1 MFGRKRKLDDFSE
14 EIDAHLQLEFER
26 QRGLGL
32 SEEDAWAAARRAFG
46 NVTQAKERFY
56 ESGLWLWWDHFWRD
70 VRYGARTLRKSP
82 GFTAVAV
89 LTLALGIGANA
100 VIFSLVSTFLL
111 RPLPIRH
118 PEQVWAIHQGKQ
130 NDPSYSQSMSYPNY
144 KDLRDRIQVLTGM
157 VVYRF
162 DPLSLSHNGRNER
175 VWGYLVSENYFD
187 VLGVRPVLGRT
198 FLPEDGNAP
207 NANPV
212 MVLNYRTWLRRFGGD
227 PAILGCSI
235 MINGRTF
242 TVVGV
247 APPEFTGTER
257 LFTPEFWIPSM
268 MQEWIE
274 GYSGLTSRGNGQ
286 WLAFGRLKPGVTPQ
300 QAQAQLNNVAQQLG
314 KEYPGPDD
322 GMTLRLNPPGLVG
335 PDLRNAVIAFS
346 LALSLMVGLVLAITC
361 TNLASLLLA
370 RGAHRRKEIAVR
382 LAIGATRLRV
392 ARQLLTES
400 LLLSALGAS
409 LGLLLGGFLIQLVKA
424 VVPSVDFTLTLDLRM
439 DWRVVS
445 FVVALGLLTCIAFGL
460 FPALYVSRADLLGTL
475 KDELTWGRRRSWLRG
490 GLVAMQVALSSILLI
505 TAGLTVRSLQHTQ
518 SLGPGFDPNHALTLS
533 VDLGLQGYDEAR
545 GRNFYQQLLQATRAL
560 PGVESVGLIRSLP
573 LGLEYSTTGVY
584 PDGRPEPH
592 ANEKP
597 SACYESISPGY
608 FAAMG
613 IPLLAGRDFSEADT
627 AKSSGVAII
636 NETLAE
642 QFWPGENPIGKRLH
656 SGNTGSNALEVVGI
670 AKNGKYQTLGEL
682 PGLMIYYPLSQVYSS
697 DAALVARTNSDPKLV
712 IANVRNEVSK
722 LDPNLPIYEA
732 KTLQEHMKL
741 PLFPLHAG
749 AVAVGSFGLLAM
761 ILAAIGIYGLM
772 AYSVAQ
778 RTHEIGIRMALGAR
792 ARDVWTMV
800 LRQGLIIMAVG
811 IACGLLGAIAL
822 SRIVASL
829 LYGVSATDPLAFS
842 LSLLLLAAVAL
853 AACFFPARRA
863 TKVDPVAAIKC
874 L

>member
-1 MFGRKRKLDDFSE
+1 MFGRKRKLDDFSA

-32 SEEDAWAAARRAFG
+32 SEEDARAAARRAFG
-46 NVTQAKERFY
+46 NVMQAKERFY
-56 ESGLWLWWDHFWRD
+56 ESGLWLWWDHFWQD

-157 VVYRF
+157 VVHRF

-207 NANPV
+207 NAHPV
-212 MVLNYRTWLRRFGGD
+212 VVLNYRTWLRRFGGD
-227 PAILGCSI
+227 PAILGSSI

-274 GYSGLTSRGNGQ
+274 GYSGLTSRGDGQ

-300 QAQAQLNNVAQQLG
+300 QAQAQLNSVAQQLG

-322 GMTLRLNPPGLVG
+322 GITLRLNPPGLVG

-392 ARQLLTES
+392 ARQLLTEC
-400 LLLSALGAS
+400 LLLSVLGAS

-424 VVPSVDFTLTLDLRM
+424 AVPSLDFTLTLDLRM

-445 FVVALGLLTCIAFGL
+445 FVVALALLTGIAFGL

-533 VDLGLQGYDEAR
+533 VDLGLQGYDEAH
-545 GRNFYQQLLQATRAL
+545 GRNLYQQLLQATRAL
-560 PGVESVGLIRSLP
+560 PGVKSVGLIRSLP

-592 ANEKP
+592 ANEMP
-597 SACYESISPGY
+597 SACYESISAGY

-613 IPLLAGRDFSEADT
+613 IPLMAGRDFSEADT

-636 NETLAE
+636 NETLAQ

-682 PGLMIYYPLSQVYSS
+682 PSLMIYYPLSQVYSS
-697 DAALVARTNSDPKLV
+697 DAALVARTNSDPMPV
-712 IANVRNEVSK
+712 IASVRNEVSK

-811 IACGLLGAIAL
+811 ITCGLLGAIAL
-822 SRIVASL
+822 SKIVASL
-829 LYGVSATDPLAFS
+829 LYGVSATDPLAFA
-842 LSLLLLAAVAL
+842 LSLLPLAAVAL

>member
-1 MFGRKRKLDDFSE
+1 MFGRKRKLDDFSA

-32 SEEDAWAAARRAFG
+32 SEEDARAAARRAFG
-46 NVTQAKERFY
+46 NVLRAKERFY
-56 ESGLWLWWDHFWRD
+56 ESGRWLWWDYFWQD
-70 VRYGARTLRKSP
+70 VSYGARTLRKSP
-82 GFTAVAV
+82 GFTSIAV

-100 VIFSLVSTFLL
+100 AIFSLVSTFLL
-111 RPLPIRH
+111 RPLPISH

-187 VLGVRPVLGRT
+187 VLDVRPALGRT
-198 FLPEDGNAP
+198 FLPEDGIATNAH
-207 NANPV
+207 PV
-212 MVLNYRTWLRRFGGD
+212 VVLNYRNWLRRFGGD
-227 PAILGCSI
+227 PAILGSSI
-235 MINGRTF
+235 MINDRTF

-247 APPEFTGTER
+247 APPEFIGTER

-274 GYSGLTSRGNGQ
+274 GYSGLTSRGDGQ

-300 QAQAQLNNVAQQLG
+300 QAQAQLNSVAQQLG

-322 GMTLRLNPPGLVG
+322 GMSLRLNPPGLVG
-335 PDLRNAVIAFS
+335 PDLRKAVIAFS
-346 LALSLMVGLVLAITC
+346 LALSLMVCLVLAIIC

-400 LLLSALGAS
+400 LLLSVLGAS
-409 LGLLLGGFLIQLVKA
+409 LGLLLGGFLIQLAKA
-424 VVPSVDFTLTLDLRM
+424 AVPSLDFALTLGLRM
-439 DWRVVS
+439 DWRIVS
-445 FVVALGLLTCIAFGL
+445 FVVALSLLTGIAFGL
-460 FPALYVSRADLLGTL
+460 FPALYATRADLLGTL

-490 GLVAMQVALSSILLI
+490 GFVTMQVALSSILLI

-518 SLGPGFDPNHALTLS
+518 SLGPGFDPNHAVTLS

-560 PGVESVGLIRSLP
+560 PGVKAVGLIRSLP

-592 ANEKP
+592 ANEMP

-613 IPLLAGRDFSEADT
+613 IPLMVGRDFSEADT
-627 AKSSGVAII
+627 AKSSGVTII
-636 NETLAE
+636 NETLAH
-642 QFWPGENPIGKRLH
+642 QFWPGENPIGKRLR
-656 SGNTGSNALEVVGI
+656 SGNTGSNALEVVGV

-697 DAALVARTNSDPKLV
+697 DAALVARTNSDPKPL
-712 IANVRNEVSK
+712 IAGVRNEVSK

-749 AVAVGSFGLLAM
+749 AAAVGSFGLLAM
-761 ILAAIGIYGLM
+761 ILAAIGIHGLM

-800 LRQGLIIMAVG
+800 LR
-811 IACGLLGAIAL
+811 
-822 SRIVASL
+822 
-829 LYGVSATDPLAFS
+829 
-842 LSLLLLAAVAL
+842 
-853 AACFFPARRA
+853 
-863 TKVDPVAAIKC
+863 
-874 L
+874 